1 MNNKNINKLIED
13 ALAIEATEA
22 KEAGALGF
30 MARALVQATLPH
42 SNPGDVNAWG
52 RENGAFSMVMQPGI
66 IQKNGE
72 LKSIGLPYG
81 SIPRLVLAWITTEA
95 VKTKSRELILGNSLS
110 QFMHALDIVPTGG
123 RWGSIDRLKTQ
134 MKRLFSASISCTY
147 EDGDNW
153 GIRKATPVERA
164 DLWWDPKNPNQ
175 ATVWESS
182 LLLTES
188 FFTEIIDRPVPIDMR
203 ALKSLKKSPMA
214 LDIYC
219 WLTYRMSYLHKK
231 TGIPWQAL
239 AAQFGSNYANDA
251 QGIRNFKRHFI
262 DQLKKVNC
270 VYPDIKIDYDSSSLI
285 LMPSKTHIKSI
296 IVNS

>member
-1 MNNKNINKLIED
+1 MLKRTNLNKLIED
-13 ALAIEATEA
+13 ALAIEAIGA

-42 SNPGDVNAWG
+42 SNPGDVESWG
-52 RENGAFSMVMQPGI
+52 RENGAFSLVIQPGI
-66 IQKNGE
+66 IKKDGE

-81 SIPRLVLAWITTEA
+81 SIPRLILAWITTEA
-95 VKTKSRELILGNSLS
+95 IKTKSRELILGNSLS
-110 QFMHALDIVPTGG
+110 QFMHELDIAPTGG
-123 RWGSIDRLKTQ
+123 RWGSISRLKTQ
-134 MKRLFSASISCTY
+134 MKRLFSASMSCTY
-147 EDGDNW
+147 EEGDNW

-175 ATVWESS
+175 ATVWESA

-219 WLTYRMSYLHKK
+219 WMTYRMSYLKHKAE
-231 TGIPWQAL
+231 IPWGAL
-239 AAQFGSNYANDA
+239 ITQFGSNYKNDA
-251 QGIRNFKRHFI
+251 QGIRNFKKEFI
-262 DQLKKVNC
+262 KQLRKVNC
-270 VYPDIKIDYDSSSLI
+270 VYREARIDSTSEALI
-285 LMPSKTHIKSI
+285 LHPSKTHIKA
-296 IVNS
+296 